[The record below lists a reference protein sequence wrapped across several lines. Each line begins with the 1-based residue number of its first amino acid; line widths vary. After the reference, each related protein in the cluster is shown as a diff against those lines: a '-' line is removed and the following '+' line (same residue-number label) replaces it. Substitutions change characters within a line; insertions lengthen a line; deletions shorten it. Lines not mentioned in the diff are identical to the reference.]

1 LKAIK
6 LTAKQKVQRLQT
18 MSSYKQGVS
27 PDHSELLNDETNR
40 TRFTTVTAAHRG
52 EDSRKRRIIE
62 NMAEVKFRGT
72 LSKSKL
78 EKTLQFN
85 ISSPLKNQNF
95 ES

>member
-1 LKAIK
+1 
-6 LTAKQKVQRLQT
+6 
-18 MSSYKQGVS
+18 
-27 PDHSELLNDETNR
+27 
-40 TRFTTVTAAHRG
+40 VTAAHRG

>member
-1 LKAIK
+1 
-6 LTAKQKVQRLQT
+6 
-18 MSSYKQGVS
+18 MGSYKQGVS

-40 TRFTTVTAAHRG
+40 TRFTTVTAAHWG
-52 EDSRKRRIIE
+52 EDSRKSRIIE